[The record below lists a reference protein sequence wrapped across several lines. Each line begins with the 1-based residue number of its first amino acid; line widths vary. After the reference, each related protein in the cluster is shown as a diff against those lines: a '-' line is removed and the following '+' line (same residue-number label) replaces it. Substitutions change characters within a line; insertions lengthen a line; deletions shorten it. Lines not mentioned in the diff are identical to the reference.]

1 MLPKTEAFFYS
12 NFTICVNKFF
22 KKINL
27 KYRTLHFIT
36 KQNHKMSTL
45 KKLASTILLMVAFVT
60 ATQAQKIS
68 GKVLDVAGKPI
79 AYASILIKGGST
91 GTASNEQGA
100 FTITAKDGTILL
112 VSAVGYTGK
121 EVAAANNIT
130 ITLAESTGG
139 IVDVVVVGTR
149 GAARAKTETAVPI
162 DVIKINQ
169 VGAPTAKM
177 DLTSVLNMAAPS
189 FNYNKQSGSDGAD
202 HVDLGTLR
210 GLAPDQTL
218 VLINGKRR
226 HTTALIG
233 LFGTRG
239 KGSTGTDLNA
249 FPQSA
254 VDRIEILRDGASAQY
269 GSDAIAGVINIILK
283 KDINQWNI
291 SAGWA
296 GYQDTKFNANKFN
309 QGNQY
314 VSGKNID
321 GQQLSLSATNGFEIG
336 NNGGFASFAVNIL
349 SQGKTY
355 RQVDTTNWRTS
366 KNTLPLNTGRRANG
380 DGSVNT
386 FGALYNMELPIKDTR
401 ATFYSFASVNTK
413 ESDAYAYSRN
423 FSAKPDRFPVTAGG
437 ALIFVPSIM
446 QKANDGEIYYNP
458 HIGTQINDA
467 SIALGIKGKNNCDWN
482 WDGSITT
489 GKNDFQF
496 RGSGTFNTSIIGDVS
511 KTNFEDGGFRFRQ
524 TTANLDFS
532 KSYKKVAAGLN
543 VGFGFEVRNEK
554 YTINK
559 GEAASYASYS
569 NAGQAIGAQGFPGF
583 SPNDSIRATRN
594 NAGAYLDAEL
604 NITNKFLVNGA
615 VRAEQYSDFGGLVTY
630 KFATRY
636 KATSALN
643 IRGSVS
649 TGFKAP
655 SLQQLNFSNTLTNFS
670 TAGLVQTRIARN
682 GDVISQAASIPNL
695 KQETSLNTS
704 VGFAWKV
711 MKGLNV
717 TIDGYM
723 VKVKDRIVLSGTFYQ
738 ADATLP
744 VGFTSQLAALSVDA
758 AQFLTNAVNTTN
770 TGVDIVADY
779 SKKWSN
785 KSFKLLLAGNLQ
797 NIKIDNV
804 NIPTAFAAS
813 TLSKKTFYSD
823 REESLLK
830 ASAPTSKFTLSGEYG
845 VNKLAV
851 GVTVTSFGAIRILGF
866 GDGSIGTDNPNYGG
880 INPQIYNDAGV
891 VIPEVAN
898 YKTKINTDLFVSYK
912 VSKSIRAF
920 VGMDNAFNVHPNF
933 TVNPLAK
940 TAAVYNETGGP
951 WDAVQMGYNGRKLFT
966 RIVFNF

>member
-1 MLPKTEAFFYS
+1 
-12 NFTICVNKFF
+12 
-22 KKINL
+22 
-27 KYRTLHFIT
+27 
-36 KQNHKMSTL
+36 MSTI
-45 KKLASTILLMVAFVT
+45 KKLASTLLLLVT
-60 ATQAQKIS
+60 FIAVSQAQKIS
-68 GKVLDVAGKPI
+68 GKVIDAATSKPI
-79 AYASILIKGGST
+79 ANASIQTKNTNKGSQT
-91 GTASNEQGA
+91 NESGT
-100 FTITAKDGTILL
+100 FTIVANTGDELIISAIGFNTTEAVAKDNMTIELTPKVYL
-112 VSAVGYTGK
+112 D
-121 EVAAANNIT
+121 
-130 ITLAESTGG
+130 AE
-139 IVDVVVVGTR
+139 VVVVGTR

-226 HTTALIG
+226 HTTALVG

-249 FPQSA
+249 FPQAA

-283 KDINQWNI
+283 KDINHWNI
-291 SAGWA
+291 NAGWA
-296 GYQDTKFNANKFN
+296 GYHDTKFNANKFN

-321 GQQLSLSATNGFEIG
+321 GQQFSLGATNGFTLG

-355 RQVDTTNWRTS
+355 RQADTTNWRTN
-366 KNTLPLNTGRRANG
+366 KNSLPFSDARRANG

-386 FGALYNMELPIKDTR
+386 FGALYNMELPIKDSR
-401 ATFYSFASVNTK
+401 STFYSYASVNTK
-413 ESDAYAYSRN
+413 ESDAFAYSRN
-423 FSAKPDRFPVTAGG
+423 LGGTDRFPVTAGG
-437 ALIFVPSIM
+437 ALIFVPGIM
-446 QKANDGEIYYNP
+446 QVTNNGNTYYNP

-496 RGSGTFNTSIIGDVS
+496 RGSGTFNASIIGDAS

-532 KSYKKVAAGLN
+532 KSYKKIAAGLN

-569 NAGQAIGAQGFPGF
+569 NIGQEVGAQGFPGF
-583 SPNDSIRATRN
+583 SPNDTVKATRN
-594 NAGAYLDAEL
+594 NAGTYVDAEL
-604 NITNKFLVNGA
+604 NITNKFLINGA
-615 VRAEQYSDFGGLVTY
+615 IRAEQYSDFGGLLTY

-636 KATSALN
+636 KATSTLN

-670 TAGLVQTRIARN
+670 SAGLVQTRIARN
-682 GDVISQAASIPNL
+682 GDVISQAAGIPNL
-695 KQETSLNTS
+695 KQETSLNAS
-704 VGFAWKV
+704 AGFAWKV
-711 MKGLNV
+711 MKGLNI

-723 VKVKDRIVLSGTFYQ
+723 VKVKDRIVISGKFSKL
-738 ADATLP
+738 DNTLP
-744 VGFTSQLAALSVDA
+744 IGFTSQLAALNIKE

-770 TGVDIVADY
+770 TGIDVVADY

-797 NIKIDNV
+797 SIKIDKV
-804 NIPTAFAAS
+804 NIPSALAVT

-845 VNKLAV
+845 VKKLAV
-851 GVTVTSFGAIRILGF
+851 GVTVTSFGAIKILGF
-866 GDGSIGTDNPNYGG
+866 GDGSIGTDNPNYSG

-912 VSKSIRAF
+912 VSKSISAF
-920 VGMDNAFNVHPNF
+920 IGVDNAFNVHPNF

-966 RIVFNF
+966 RLVLNF